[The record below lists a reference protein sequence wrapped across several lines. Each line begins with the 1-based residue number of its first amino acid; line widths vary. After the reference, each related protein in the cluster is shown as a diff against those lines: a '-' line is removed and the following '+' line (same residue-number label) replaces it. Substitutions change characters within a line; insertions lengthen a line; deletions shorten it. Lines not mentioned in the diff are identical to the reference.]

1 MILNTF
7 HLRGGRPGVILS
19 TILGYIIRPP
29 LAADL
34 ARLCLQGTKDC
45 ATWVALPPAPCS
57 LSPILISYSTL
68 YYIQCSVIGSRSS
81 GLPGGIVL
89 RLSTGRAVYVR
100 GIDILVVSDSTTRP
114 LKLYYPS

>member
-1 MILNTF
+1 MIINTF

-19 TILGYIIRPP
+19 TIQGYIIMLP

-68 YYIQCSVIGSRSS
+68 YSYSVLCYRIE
-81 GLPGGIVL
+81 I
-89 RLSTGRAVYVR
+89 
-100 GIDILVVSDSTTRP
+100 
-114 LKLYYPS
+114 